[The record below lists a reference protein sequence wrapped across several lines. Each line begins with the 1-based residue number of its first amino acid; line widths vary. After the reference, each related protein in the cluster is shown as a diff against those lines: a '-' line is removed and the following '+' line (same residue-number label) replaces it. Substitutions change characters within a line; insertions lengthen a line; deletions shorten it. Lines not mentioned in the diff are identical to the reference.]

1 MELHGRSIIGN
12 QPTDT
17 VSDDGSGFRAF
28 DPAVGQSLDPLFCEA
43 TPADVERAFAFA
55 ESAFGTYGRKSPE
68 EIAGFLERIAEKIVA
83 LGEEL
88 IERASAET
96 GLPVKRLVGERSRTV
111 SQLQM
116 FADIVKEGS
125 WVEATID
132 LPQPERKPLPKPDV
146 RRMLI
151 PLGPIVVFGASNFPL
166 AFSVAGGDT
175 ASAFAAGNPVIV
187 KAHPAHPGT
196 SELVAEA
203 IVRAVDE
210 TGLPAG
216 IFSLLQG
223 NSPELSLSLARHPA
237 TAAIGFTGSLRAGRA
252 IYDAATRRPC
262 PIPVYAEMGS
272 VNPVFVLPGALTERA
287 DALASGLLQS
297 VTLGVGQFCTCP
309 GLVVGQQDGPM
320 VSFLQQL
327 EELIDT
333 ASPATMLHSGIL
345 HSYEEGL
352 HRLAK
357 IEGVRLRLSG
367 APAQKNKTE
376 AQAAVLATD
385 SNTFLKHGELGEEVF
400 GPATVIVT
408 CSSRKDMMDV
418 ASTLGGH
425 LTATVHGTAD
435 DLREFKDL
443 IVLLEKKVGRLIYN
457 GFPTGVEVCAA
468 MQHGGPYPATTDP
481 RTTSVGGAAIK
492 RFARPVCFQ
501 NFPQESLPIELQNNN
516 QRRIWRTVDGELTK
530 EDLHS

>member
-1 MELHGRSIIGN
+1 MSIHGRSIVEGKPASGGSERFQALN
-12 QPTDT
+12 PATSEPLEPVFFAAT
-17 VSDDGSGFRAF
+17 ASDVDQALSLAENAF
-28 DPAVGQSLDPLFCEA
+28 DVFRQQA
-43 TPADVERAFAFA
+43 ADTTA
-55 ESAFGTYGRKSPE
+55 S
-68 EIAGFLERIAEKIVA
+68 FLENIAAQILTV
-83 LGEEL
+83 GDQL
-88 IERASAET
+88 IARASAET
-96 GLPVKRLVGERSRTV
+96 GLPVPRLIGERTRTLD
-111 SQLQM
+111 QLRM
-116 FADIVKEGS
+116 FAGMVREGS
-125 WVEATID
+125 WVEAIID
-132 LPQPERKPLPKPDV
+132 LPQPERKPLPKPDL

-151 PLGPIVVFGASNFPL
+151 GIGPVVVFGASNFPL

>member
-1 MELHGRSIIGN
+1 MSIHGRSIVEGKPASGGSERFQALN
-12 QPTDT
+12 PATGEPLEPVFFAAT
-17 VSDDGSGFRAF
+17 ASDVDQALSLAENAF
-28 DPAVGQSLDPLFCEA
+28 DVFRQQA
-43 TPADVERAFAFA
+43 ADTTA
-55 ESAFGTYGRKSPE
+55 S
-68 EIAGFLERIAEKIVA
+68 FLENIAAQILTV
-83 LGEEL
+83 GDQL
-88 IERASAET
+88 IARASAET
-96 GLPVKRLVGERSRTV
+96 GLPVPRLIGERTRTLD
-111 SQLQM
+111 QLRM
-116 FADIVKEGS
+116 FAGMVREGS
-125 WVEATID
+125 WVEAIID
-132 LPQPERKPLPKPDV
+132 LPQPERKPLPKPDL

-151 PLGPIVVFGASNFPL
+151 GIGPVVVFGASNFPL

>member
-1 MELHGRSIIGN
+1 MSIHGRSIVEGKPASGGSERFQALN
-12 QPTDT
+12 PATGEPLEPVFFAAT
-17 VSDDGSGFRAF
+17 ASDVDQALSLAENAF
-28 DPAVGQSLDPLFCEA
+28 DVFRQQA
-43 TPADVERAFAFA
+43 ADTTA
-55 ESAFGTYGRKSPE
+55 S
-68 EIAGFLERIAEKIVA
+68 FLENIAAQILTV
-83 LGEEL
+83 GDQL
-88 IERASAET
+88 IARASAET
-96 GLPVKRLVGERSRTV
+96 GLPVPRLIGERTRTLD
-111 SQLQM
+111 QLRM
-116 FADIVKEGS
+116 FAGMVREGS
-125 WVEATID
+125 WVEAIID
-132 LPQPERKPLPKPDV
+132 LPQPERKPLPKPDL

-151 PLGPIVVFGASNFPL
+151 GIGPVVVFGASNFPL

-367 APAQKNKTE
+367 VPAQKNKTE